1 MNKYLGP
8 IKDVLDCSRF
18 CDKRY
23 LGELQWAA
31 FNAENLNRRY
41 HLATTKIFENQVQG
55 APS

>member
-1 MNKYLGP
+1 MFWIVLGFATRGMYL
-8 IKDVLDCSRF
+8 
-18 CDKRY
+18 